1 MMGSFIRL
9 CIRRSR
15 AVLTIIS
22 ALILGGAASYILI
35 PKEADPDIPIPVI
48 YIGVALPGISP
59 QDAER
64 LLVRPMELELQQLEG
79 VEEMTSTSA
88 QNYGA
93 VILEFDVNFNKNK
106 ALEDVRAKMDLVRSQ
121 FPTEAEEPVI
131 QEFNAALFP
140 AIFVT
145 LWGDAPERVIYQHA
159 RLLKD
164 RLNSMPNVLEA
175 KLIGQREELLE
186 IVVDPGKLET
196 YNISA
201 EQLIQ
206 IVARNNRLIAAGNL
220 DNAQSRFSVKVPGVF
235 ETARDV
241 YELPLK
247 VHEEGVVRLM
257 DIADIRRS
265 FKDRDVYARFNG
277 KPAIAIEITKRIG
290 ANMVDTTRA
299 VRATTADF
307 TKDWPEPIRVSFSSD
322 TSDFIFEMLHSLQI
336 SITNAILLV
345 MVLVVAAL
353 GLRSALLVGT
363 AIPTSFMIGF
373 FILALSG
380 YTLNMMIMFG
390 MLLSVGILVD
400 GAIVI
405 VEYADRKM
413 AEGLERKEAYAMAA
427 QRMFFPIASSTAT
440 TLAAFLPLLLWP
452 GVSGKFM
459 SYLPL
464 TVIIVLCASLATA
477 MVFLP
482 VLGGLVGRTEQKNSD
497 TVQALTAESK
507 TDVLTIRG
515 MTGHY
520 ARFLHGAL
528 RHPIIVVAV
537 AAVILVSVVQ
547 LFGRYNNGVEFSVDV
562 EPEQA
567 TMFVRARGNLSPDD
581 ALAVTEQVEA
591 FALDIA
597 GIESVFVQAGPNL
610 SRESGGPQGS
620 SPRDTIGQVTMEF
633 SDYRTRPRSRV
644 LMEELRQRAAVLP
657 GISLE
662 MREQEQGPPGGK
674 DIQLE
679 ISGPNMAILSETAA
693 QVYEILESGR
703 FGAVVDLEDT
713 RPLPGIEW
721 VLKPDRAAAGRFG
734 ADVTTIGAMVQM
746 VTNGILVGH
755 YRPDDSEDEIEIR
768 ARYPDQS
775 RSIEDLDQLRVNT
788 PSGNVPISS
797 FVQRVALPRTDTI
810 TRVDGRRVMTV
821 QANMALDPAT
831 GDKYPPD
838 QAKAKIEAWLAEQ
851 QFPFGVGARL
861 RSDEEADEASAF
873 LGRAFI
879 ASLSLMFIILLI
891 QFNSFYYASLTILT
905 IGLSGVGVMLG
916 MLVTGQTF
924 SVIMTGTGVIALAGI
939 VVNNSIVLI
948 DTFIRLRDSGLAHA
962 DAVLRAAGQRLRP
975 ILLTTITTMVGLL
988 PMALAVSV
996 NFFDRSITVNAP
1008 MSGWWVQLATA
1019 IIFGLGFSTLL
1030 TLILIPVLVAAP
1042 TVLRNDAQ
1050 RLIAFVEALAV
1061 RLPWPAALRRSWAK
1075 TGAKVWSKIQA
1086 RRARRKPEGAPASS
1100 ALPAALK
1107 REQDAP
1113 PSAAE

>member
-1 MMGSFIRL
+1 MMERFIRL

-15 AVLTIIS
+15 AVLTIVG
-22 ALILGGAASYILI
+22 ALILGGIASYILI

-48 YIGVALPGISP
+48 YVGVTLPGISP
-59 QDAER
+59 QDSER

-79 VEEMTSTSA
+79 LEEITSTSA

-106 ALEDVRAKMDLVRSQ
+106 ALEDVRAKMDLVRAL
-121 FPTEAEEPVI
+121 FPIEAEEPI
-131 QEFNAALFP
+131 IREFNAALFP

-175 KLIGQREELLE
+175 KLIGQRDELLE

-206 IVARNNRLIAAGNL
+206 IVSRNNRLIAAGNL
-220 DNAQSRFSVKVPGVF
+220 DNPQSRFSVKVPGVF

-241 YELPLK
+241 YELPVK
-247 VHEEGVVRLM
+247 VHEEGVVRVM
-257 DIADIRRS
+257 DIADIRRN

-277 KPAIAIEITKRIG
+277 KPAIAIEVTKRIG
-290 ANMVDTTRA
+290 ANMVETTRA

-322 TSDFIFEMLHSLQI
+322 ISDFIFEMLNSLQI

-390 MLLSVGILVD
+390 MLLAVGILVD

-440 TLAAFLPLLLWP
+440 TLAAFLPLMLWP

-464 TVIIVLCASLATA
+464 TVIIVLSASLVTA

-482 VLGGLVGRTEQKNSD
+482 VIGGLVGRTEQKNSD

-507 TDVLTIRG
+507 LNVLTIGG

-520 ARFLHGAL
+520 ARFLHRAI
-528 RHPIIVVAV
+528 RHPLLVVA
-537 AAVILVSVVQ
+537 AAGLI
-547 LFGRYNNGVEFSVDV
+547 LFGVVNLFARYNNGVEFSVDV

-567 TMFVRARGNLSPDD
+567 SLFVRARGNLSPDD
-581 ALAVTEQVEA
+581 ALAVTKQVEA
-591 FALDIA
+591 FALDIP
-597 GIESVFVQAGPNL
+597 GVDSVFVQAGPSL
-610 SRESGGPQGS
+610 SRESGGPMDS
-620 SPRDTIGQVTMEF
+620 APRDTVGQVTIEF

-644 LMEELRQRAAVLP
+644 LLAALRERAAIIP

-662 MREQEQGPPGGK
+662 LREQEQGPPGGK

-679 ISGPNMAILSETAA
+679 VSAQNMDVLRETTA
-693 QVYEILESGR
+693 QIYDILEAGQ
-703 FGAVVDLEDT
+703 FGPVVDLEDT

-734 ADVTTIGAMVQM
+734 ADVTTIGAMVQL
-746 VTNGILVGH
+746 VTNGVLVGR

-768 ARYPDQS
+768 VRYPDQS
-775 RSIEDLDQLRVNT
+775 RSIEHLDQLRVST

-797 FVQRVALPRTDTI
+797 FVQRTALPRTDTI
-810 TRVDGRRVMTV
+810 TRIDGRRVMTV
-821 QANMALDPAT
+821 QANMALDPAS
-831 GDKYPPD
+831 GEKYPPD
-838 QAKAKIEAWLAEQ
+838 QAKAKIKQWLAEQ
-851 QFPFGVGARL
+851 QFPFGVGVKL
-861 RSDEEADEASAF
+861 RSDEEADKASAF

-879 ASLSLMFIILLI
+879 ASLSLMFIILLM
-891 QFNSFYYASLTILT
+891 QFNSFYYAALTIMT
-905 IGLSGVGVMLG
+905 IGLSGAGVMLG

-948 DTFIRLRDSGLAHA
+948 DTFIRLRASGLAQA
-962 DAVLRAAGQRLRP
+962 DAVLRAAGQRMRP
-975 ILLTTITTMVGLL
+975 ILLTTVTTMVGLL

-996 NFFDRSITVNAP
+996 NFFDRSISVNAP

-1030 TLILIPVLVAAP
+1030 TLILIPVLIAAP
-1042 TVLRNDAQ
+1042 AVLREDGQKIFA
-1050 RLIAFVEALAV
+1050 RLGALAKL
-1061 RLPWPAALRRSWAK
+1061 LPSRPRAPAAK
-1075 TGAKVWSKIQA
+1075 TAPSADTAASK
-1086 RRARRKPEGAPASS
+1086 PAMM
-1100 ALPAALK
+1100 PLK
-1107 REQDAP
+1107 RAQDSP